1 MAEKGLAKVA
11 LSVTTL
17 DANLAR
23 TMEPRASTP
32 TLRLQA
38 IRKLADA
45 GIPSNVMMGPIIPGI
60 NDHEIERILDAAYAQ
75 GAREAGYVLL
85 RLPLEVAPLFKDWLL
100 RNYPDRYRH
109 VMSLVRPMRD
119 GKDYDA
125 EWGKRMRG
133 TGPYAWQIGRRF
145 EIAARK
151 LGFNSK
157 RIPLRTDL
165 FEPVEKGGK
174 QLSLF

>member
-1 MAEKGLAKVA
+1 
-11 LSVTTL
+11 
-17 DANLAR
+17 
-23 TMEPRASTP
+23 
-32 TLRLQA
+32 
-38 IRKLADA
+38 
-45 GIPSNVMMGPIIPGI
+45 
-60 NDHEIERILDAAYAQ
+60 
-75 GAREAGYVLL
+75 
-85 RLPLEVAPLFKDWLL
+85 
-100 RNYPDRYRH
+100 
-109 VMSLVRPMRD
+109 
-119 GKDYDA
+119 
-125 EWGKRMRG
+125 MRG